1 VRAIQI
7 TEFGGPDK
15 LTLTDLP
22 EPTAGDEFV
31 VIDVDAAGVNFADIH
46 QISDTYLAPQRLPLV
61 PGLEV
66 VGRRRAD
73 GARVVALTSSGGYA
87 ETAIAHPST
96 VFEVPDE
103 VDDGQA
109 LALVVQGATAW
120 HLLRTSTR
128 MQQGDSVV
136 VHAAAG
142 GVGSLAVQLATHWGA
157 GRVIATASSDEKRE
171 LAVDLGADVA
181 VDVSAC
187 ESADD
192 VTQLLL
198 DAGDGAPADIVL
210 EMTGGKVFDG
220 SLAALAPFGR
230 LATYGAAS
238 GTPPTPVQPVNL
250 MHGSRTVAG
259 FWLVDALRL
268 PGGLRTAME
277 ELLSLTASGRLQ
289 PVLGGRYA
297 LEDAAVAHQDLAARR
312 TTGKLV
318 LDVRPTNT
326 GGSR

>member
-1 VRAIQI
+1 MRAIQI
-7 TEFGGPDK
+7 TEFGGPEK
-15 LTLTDLP
+15 LSLAELP
-22 EPTAGDEFV
+22 EPVAGDELV

-46 QISDTYLAPQRLPLV
+46 QIADTYLAPQRLPLV

-66 VGRRRAD
+66 VGRRRTD
-73 GARVVALTSSGGYA
+73 GARVVALTASGGYA
-87 ETAIAHPST
+87 ETAVAHPST
-96 VFEVPDE
+96 VFELPDD
-103 VDDGQA
+103 VDDAQA
-109 LALVVQGATAW
+109 LALVIQGTTAW

-142 GVGSLAVQLATHWGA
+142 GVGSLAVQLASHWGA

-192 VTQLLL
+192 VRQLLL
-198 DAGDGAPADIVL
+198 DAGGGAPVDVVL

-238 GTPPTPVQPVNL
+238 GTAPRPVQPQEL
-250 MHGSRTVAG
+250 MGGSRTVAG
-259 FWLVDALRL
+259 FWLVDASRL
-268 PGGLRTAME
+268 PGGLGAAMD
-277 ELLSLTASGRLQ
+277 ELLSLTASGRLR

-297 LEDAAVAHQDLAARR
+297 LEDAPRAHEDLATRR

-318 LDVRPTNT
+318 LDVRPALA